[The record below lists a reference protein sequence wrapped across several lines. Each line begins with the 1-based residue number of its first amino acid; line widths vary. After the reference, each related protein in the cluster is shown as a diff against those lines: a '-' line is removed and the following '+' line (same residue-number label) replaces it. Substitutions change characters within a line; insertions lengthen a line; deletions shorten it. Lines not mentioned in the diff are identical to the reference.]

1 MPPQP
6 SRTPVALKRRR
17 TEHLNR
23 GKPTK
28 RARKIKKQNN
38 YHSSSDEDSADEEVP
53 QTVDANESESESES
67 EVEVQSPPK
76 ETKKAKPAEAEAQS
90 TDDESDEAAG
100 NDEFSEAD
108 LEGDMEMDSD
118 EEGSEG
124 ESEASVSDG
133 GSSNAPSRNKK
144 KRNDPDAFATSMQKI
159 LGAKLTTTKRADPI
173 LSRSKIAQDAGK
185 ELAEAKL
192 EAKAKGK
199 MRDEKKAQLEKGRVK
214 DVLGLQTPDI
224 STQEIQEEEKRLKKT
239 AQKGVVKLFN
249 AVRAAQ
255 VKGEQAAREAKKSG
269 VVGIDKREEK
279 ITEMSKKG
287 FLDLI
292 AGGGKKT
299 AAPAEA

>member
-1 MPPQP
+1 MPPQS

-17 TEHLNR
+17 TEQNR

-28 RARKIKKQNN
+28 RARKIKKQTD
-38 YHSSSDEDSADEEVP
+38 YHSSSDEDSADEEAP
-53 QTVDANESESESES
+53 KATAEQSQSES
-67 EVEVQSPPK
+67 QS
-76 ETKKAKPAEAEAQS
+76 EAEEQSAPKQAKKVKVAAPEPQS
-90 TDDESDEAAG
+90 TDDESDDAAA
-100 NDEFSEAD
+100 NDESSEEEI
-108 LEGDMEMDSD
+108 EGDVEMDSD
-118 EEGSEG
+118 EEVSEDGSEG
-124 ESEASVSDG
+124 PLSDA

-159 LGAKLTTTKRADPI
+159 LGSKLTTAKRADPI
-173 LSRSKIAQDAGK
+173 LSRSKVAQDAGK

-214 DVLGLQTPDI
+214 DVLGLQTTDI

-239 AQKGVVKLFN
+239 AQRGVVKLFN

-255 VKGEQAAREAKKSG
+255 VKGEQAAREAKKTG
-269 VVGIDKREEK
+269 VVGMDKREEK
-279 ITEMSKKG
+279 VTEMSKKG

-299 AAPAEA
+299 ATPAEA